1 MTKPLRRLF
10 CCFIVCFLTC
20 FILIHPA
27 ISDESANE
35 EIPSNQYGIRSTNPY
50 VVDRFLE
57 DGKLIDEVIVPS
69 MPHPPEGFTI
79 QVAMVPEPDIAA
91 ATNTISNVPALTWC
105 FGCSATSAAMMFG
118 HYDNSGYS
126 NMYAGPTNGGVFPMT
141 NAIWGTVVINTETR
155 ALCPLSA
162 TRLNLDGRTIR
173 GHVDDYWIQ
182 FGNADPDPFIGNWGE
197 HSHGECTGDYMGTNQ
212 SSFSSS
218 DGSTTFYYYPD
229 GSPLYD
235 YTGQEPNSRD
245 GCHGMRL
252 FAESRGYTVDTNF
265 SQYIYPYGAN
275 TQGFTFDDF
284 KAEINAGNPVLIQ
297 IVGHTMLGYGYDD
310 TGSTIYIHDTWNYD
324 DHSMTWGGSY
334 SGMTHYGVAVLRLVA
349 LPAVPSGLLAI
360 NVSSSEID
368 LAWTDNS
375 SDETGFKIERKT
387 GSGGTYTEI
396 DTVGAGVTSYS
407 STGLTVSTTYYYR
420 VRAYNSGGNS
430 DYCSEANARTGPY
443 APSGLSATAASSSEI
458 DLAWTDNSS
467 DETGFKIER
476 KTGSGGTYAEI
487 DTVGAGVTSYS
498 STGLTAST
506 TYYYR
511 VRAYNSGDNSS
522 YCSEANATTLCSV
535 APSTPSGL
543 SATAT
548 SSSQI
553 NLSWTDN
560 SSNESGFKIERKTG
574 SGGTYAEIATVSAGV
589 TSYSSTGLTA
599 STAYYYRVRAYNSC
613 GNSSYSSEASA
624 TTPAAPDD
632 DSSGCFITTVQE

>member
-182 FGNADPDPFIGNWGE
+182 FGNADPDPFIGNWAE
-197 HSHGECTGDYMGTNQ
+197 HAHGECTGDYMGTNQ
-212 SSFSSS
+212 SSFSST
-218 DGSTTFYYYPD
+218 DGSTTFYYYTD

-235 YTGQEPNSRD
+235 YTGCEPGQRD
-245 GCHGMRL
+245 GCHGLRL
-252 FAESRGYTVDTNF
+252 FVESRGYTVGTNF

-275 TQGFTFDDF
+275 THGFTFDDF
-284 KAEINAGNPVLIQ
+284 KAEIDAGRPVLIQ
-297 IVGHTMLGYGYDD
+297 VVGHTMLGYGYDD
-310 TGSTIYIHDTWNYD
+310 TVSTIYIHDTWNYD

-349 LPAVPSGLLAI
+349 LPAAPSGLSAI

-368 LAWTDNS
+368 LS
-375 SDETGFKIERKT
+375 
-387 GSGGTYTEI
+387 
-396 DTVGAGVTSYS
+396 
-407 STGLTVSTTYYYR
+407 
-420 VRAYNSGGNS
+420 
-430 DYCSEANARTGPY
+430 
-443 APSGLSATAASSSEI
+443 
-458 DLAWTDNSS
+458 WTDNSS

-543 SATAT
+543 SATAA

-589 TSYSSTGLTA
+589 TSYSSSGLTA
-599 STAYYYRVRAYNSC
+599 STAYYFRVMAYNSC

-624 TTPAAPDD
+624 TTFAPPDD